1 MMKIG
6 GTSTN
11 IVLNPLNAIRSAAT
25 SALRGSLSTGGG
37 NCCKSK
43 MQQRK
48 VSSTSDTHSIRI
60 DT

>member
-25 SALRGSLSTGGG
+25 SALRGSLSSGGR
-37 NCCKSK
+37 NCSKSK
-43 MQQRK
+43 MQPRK
-48 VSSTSDTHSIRI
+48 VSSTIDIHSI
-60 DT
+60 